1 MSEIWNS
8 RTELL
13 IGKENIEKLKAKHV
27 LIAGLGGVGGYVA
40 EMLARAGIG
49 ELTIIDSD
57 VVSITN
63 INRQIIASTKTIDL
77 SKIELFSLRLQEIN
91 PKIKLNCKN
100 LYLKD
105 ELIDNVLSHK
115 YDYVVD
121 AIDTLTPKINFIETA
136 LKYNLKLISSLG
148 AGAKLDPSKVQISD
162 ISKSYNDNLAKIL
175 RKRLHRIGI
184 RTGFKVVFSSEN
196 VIKTAIVE
204 VENEQNKK
212 SKIGSIS
219 YMPAIFGIYI
229 ASEIIREFIDI

>member
-1 MSEIWNS
+1 
-8 RTELL
+8 
-13 IGKENIEKLKAKHV
+13 
-27 LIAGLGGVGGYVA
+27 
-40 EMLARAGIG
+40 
-49 ELTIIDSD
+49 
-57 VVSITN
+57 
-63 INRQIIASTKTIDL
+63 
-77 SKIELFSLRLQEIN
+77 
-91 PKIKLNCKN
+91 
-100 LYLKD
+100 
-105 ELIDNVLSHK
+105 
-115 YDYVVD
+115 
-121 AIDTLTPKINFIETA
+121 
-136 LKYNLKLISSLG
+136 LG

-212 SKIGSIS
+212 STIGSIS

>member
-212 SKIGSIS
+212 STIGSIS